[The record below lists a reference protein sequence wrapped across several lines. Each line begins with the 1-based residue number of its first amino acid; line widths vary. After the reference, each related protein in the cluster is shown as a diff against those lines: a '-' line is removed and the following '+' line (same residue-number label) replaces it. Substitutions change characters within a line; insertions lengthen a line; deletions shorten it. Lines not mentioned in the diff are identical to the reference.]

1 MSLNDPQVVD
11 FLGTRPDE
19 RAVVLTVVDDWDWT
33 DEMRHLRALQR
44 KLDAYFAFIA
54 SGELLAAY
62 PDAVGKDVVIDLIA
76 RLPIPKAGTRA
87 ARGGIGGRRRPA
99 GAAHLSGRRP
109 TSASARP
116 TLN

>member
-11 FLGTRPDE
+11 FLGTRRDQ

-54 SGELLAAY
+54 SASSS
-62 PDAVGKDVVIDLIA
+62 
-76 RLPIPKAGTRA
+76 RRTRTPPE
-87 ARGGIGGRRRPA
+87 RR
-99 GAAHLSGRRP
+99 S
-109 TSASARP
+109 
-116 TLN
+116 